1 MVAIKVDAK
10 GLDKVT
16 KRLQAQIERA
26 KNLAPVLQPIAAA
39 LKTHIDDSFR
49 QSKSPTGE
57 AWAPL
62 SRATIAGR
70 RQGSDKPLI
79 DTGTLRNAAYAMVE
93 GNDSIVFGDNVSY
106 VGPQQFGAEIHGTY
120 KEPAPKKHGPT
131 SPARRKAANKAK
143 RTIKGPKLFRGQH
156 APGNTT
162 LYAKPVGPRFRSQK
176 KHAPGSAYTI
186 KIPARPF
193 LPVNADGSIIFKGG
207 PLENLNERVIEYI
220 RSGKKSGK

>member
-1 MVAIKVDAK
+1 MVAVKVDAK

-16 KRLQAQIERA
+16 KRLHEQVERA

-39 LKTHIDDSFR
+39 LKTFIDDSFR
-49 QSKSPTGE
+49 QSKSPSGG

-70 RQGSDKPLI
+70 RQGSDKPLV
-79 DTGTLRNAAYAMVE
+79 DTGVMRSGAYAMVD
-93 GNDSIVFGDNVSY
+93 GPDSIVFGDAVSY
-106 VGPQQFGAEIHGTY
+106 VPSHQFGAEIHGTY

-156 APGNTT
+156 APGNRD
-162 LYAKPVGPRFRSQK
+162 LYAKPIGPRFKSQK

-207 PLENLNERVIEYI
+207 PLENLNERVLEYI